1 MIACYIQTNNNS
13 QLGSESYMLQLL
25 REINLINSFL
35 KESGG
40 FWKVLVYLKYRILFR
55 YSKFDRCLQRR
66 RIFRRGIREM
76 GNSGGNGWAV
86 STIMIFFIF
95 IEKKSSFSKE
105 IPISNNLV
113 HPVLYK
119 SCCSWDFEIGRWILI
134 EVLLFLVYL

>member
-1 MIACYIQTNNNS
+1 M
-13 QLGSESYMLQLL
+13 
-25 REINLINSFL
+25 
-35 KESGG
+35 
-40 FWKVLVYLKYRILFR
+40 LVYLKYRILFR

-119 SCCSWDFEIGRWILI
+119 SCCS
-134 EVLLFLVYL
+134 